1 VAVSALSSVSTGG
14 GMFEV
19 AKVVDQLMTI
29 ENAPL
34 NKLNA
39 KVESKQIVL
48 DSVGLLKKSVMT
60 LTEDLKALEN
70 FGNFASKDDV
80 KAVLKRVATSFT
92 EVNQGINEAAGI
104 KLVRGKYTTGAL
116 TGDSLVSTLK
126 RVLSD
131 AWFGGVDFKS
141 DLQDNSSPQAPYATA
156 TPKNLVFSELGLS
169 RSSNGTVSFDSA
181 RFDKMATRIDLVGA
195 FNNGASTKLYAGV
208 PGEYN
213 GLNHAVNF
221 ASGIFSSR
229 TDRLNSELYKLSARV
244 DDLTSKLAVTKDR
257 LTQQYSRYNSII
269 AQLQGSNNYLS
280 SFLASQNKNFG

>member
-1 VAVSALSSVSTGG
+1 
-14 GMFEV
+14 MFEV

-70 FGNFASKDDV
+70 FGNFSSNDDV
-80 KAVLKRVATSFT
+80 RAVLKRVASSFT

-104 KLVRGKYTTGAL
+104 KLVKGKYTTGAL
-116 TGDSLVSTLK
+116 TGDSLVSSLK
-126 RVLSD
+126 KVLSD

-141 DLQDNSSPQAPYATA
+141 DLQDNSSPQAPYPTA

-181 RFDKMATRIDLVGA
+181 RFDKMAARLDLVSA
-195 FNNGASTKLYAGV
+195 FKNGASTKLYAGV
-208 PGEYN
+208 PGQYN

>member
-1 VAVSALSSVSTGG
+1 MAVSALSSLSTGG

-48 DSVGLLKKSVMT
+48 DSVGLLKKSVQT
-60 LTEDLKALEN
+60 LTSDLKALEN
-70 FGNFASKDDV
+70 YGNFSSNDDI
-80 KAVLKRVATSFT
+80 KAVLQRVADSFT
-92 EVNQGINEAAGI
+92 EVNQGIVEAAGI
-104 KLVRGKYTTGAL
+104 KLVKGKYTSGAL
-116 TGDSLVSTLK
+116 TGDSLVATLK
-126 RVLSD
+126 KVLSD
-131 AWFGGVDFKS
+131 AWFGGVDFTS
-141 DLQDNSSPQAPYATA
+141 DLQDNGSPQAPYSTA

-169 RSSNGTVSFDSA
+169 RASDGTVTFDSA
-181 RFDKMATRIDLVGA
+181 RFNKMATRIDLVSA
-195 FNNGASTKLYAGV
+195 FNKGASTKLHAGV
-208 PGEYN
+208 PGQYN

-229 TDRLNSELYKLSARV
+229 TDQLNSELYKLSARV

-257 LTQQYSRYNSII
+257 LTQQYSRYNAII
-269 AQLQGSNNYLS
+269 AQLQGSNNYLA
-280 SFLASQNKNFG
+280 SFLASQNKSFG

>member
-1 VAVSALSSVSTGG
+1 VAVSALSSLSTGG

-70 FGNFASKDDV
+70 FGNFSSKDDV

-104 KLVRGKYTTGAL
+104 KLVRGRYTTGAL

-141 DLQDNSSPQAPYATA
+141 DLQDNSSPQVPYSTA

-208 PGEYN
+208 PGQYN

>member
-1 VAVSALSSVSTGG
+1 
-14 GMFEV
+14 MFEV

-39 KVESKQIVL
+39 KVDSKQIVL
-48 DSVGLLKKSVMT
+48 DSVGLLKNSVKT
-60 LTEDLKALEN
+60 LAADLKALEN
-70 FGNFASKDDV
+70 YGNFSSKDDV
-80 KAVLKRVATSFT
+80 KAVLKRVAASFT
-92 EVNQGINEAAGI
+92 AVNQGIAEAAGI
-104 KLVRGKYTTGAL
+104 KLVKGKYTTGAL

-126 RVLSD
+126 KVLSD
-131 AWFGGVDFKS
+131 AWFGGVDFATV
-141 DLQDNSSPQAPYATA
+141 LQDNSSPQVPYSTA

-169 RSSNGTVSFDSA
+169 RASDGTVTFDSV
-181 RFDKMATRIDLVGA
+181 RFDTMATRIDLVGA
-195 FNNGASTKLYAGV
+195 FNKGASTKLYAGV
-208 PGEYN
+208 PGQYN

-229 TDRLNSELYKLSARV
+229 TDQLNSELYKLSARV

-257 LTQQYSRYNSII
+257 LTQQYSRYNAII

-280 SFLASQNKNFG
+280 SFLANQNKSSG

>member
-1 VAVSALSSVSTGG
+1 VAVSALSSFSTGG

-39 KVESKQIVL
+39 KVDSKQIVL
-48 DSVGLLKKSVMT
+48 DSVGLLKNSVKT
-60 LTEDLKALEN
+60 LAADLKALEN
-70 FGNFASKDDV
+70 YGNFSSKDDV
-80 KAVLKRVATSFT
+80 KAVLKRVAASFT
-92 EVNQGINEAAGI
+92 AVNQGIAEAAGI
-104 KLVRGKYTTGAL
+104 KLVKGKYTTGAL

-126 RVLSD
+126 KVLSD
-131 AWFGGVDFKS
+131 AWFGGVDFATV
-141 DLQDNSSPQAPYATA
+141 LQDNSSPQVPYSTA

-169 RSSNGTVSFDSA
+169 RASDGTVTFDSV
-181 RFDKMATRIDLVGA
+181 RFDTMATRIDLVGA
-195 FNNGASTKLYAGV
+195 FNKGASTKLYAGV
-208 PGEYN
+208 PGQYN

-229 TDRLNSELYKLSARV
+229 TDQLNSELYKLSARV

-257 LTQQYSRYNSII
+257 LTQQYSRYNAII

-280 SFLASQNKNFG
+280 SFLANQNKSSG

>member
-1 VAVSALSSVSTGG
+1 VAVSALSSLSTGG

-34 NKLNA
+34 DKLNA
-39 KVESKQIVL
+39 KVESKGLVL
-48 DSVGLLKKSVMT
+48 DSIGLLKKSVQS
-60 LTEDLKALEN
+60 LTSDLKALEN
-70 FGNFASKDDV
+70 YGNFSSKDDV
-80 KAVLKRVATSFT
+80 KAVLKRVAASFT
-92 EVNQGINEAAGI
+92 DVNQLIAESAGI
-104 KLVRGKYTTGAL
+104 KLVKGKYTTGAL

-126 RVLSD
+126 KVLSD
-131 AWFGGVDFKS
+131 AWFGGVDFATV
-141 DLQDNSSPQAPYATA
+141 LQDNSSPQVPYSTA

-169 RSSNGTVSFDSA
+169 RASDGTVTFDSA
-181 RFDKMATRIDLVGA
+181 RFDTMATRIDLVGA
-195 FNNGASTKLYAGV
+195 FNKGASTKLYAGV
-208 PGEYN
+208 PGQYN

-229 TDRLNSELYKLSARV
+229 TDQLNSELYKLSARV

-257 LTQQYSRYNSII
+257 LTQQYSRYNAII

-280 SFLASQNKNFG
+280 SFLASQNKSSG

>member
-1 VAVSALSSVSTGG
+1 VAVSALSSLSTGG

-70 FGNFASKDDV
+70 FGNFSSKDDV

-104 KLVRGKYTTGAL
+104 KLVKGKYTTGAL
-116 TGDSLVSTLK
+116 TGDSLVSSLK
-126 RVLSD
+126 SNLG
-131 AWFGGVDFKS
+131 FGG
-141 DLQDNSSPQAPYATA
+141 TI
-156 TPKNLVFSELGLS
+156 E
-169 RSSNGTVSFDSA
+169 R
-181 RFDKMATRIDLVGA
+181 R
-195 FNNGASTKLYAGV
+195 
-208 PGEYN
+208 
-213 GLNHAVNF
+213 
-221 ASGIFSSR
+221 
-229 TDRLNSELYKLSARV
+229 
-244 DDLTSKLAVTKDR
+244 
-257 LTQQYSRYNSII
+257 
-269 AQLQGSNNYLS
+269 
-280 SFLASQNKNFG
+280 

>member
-1 VAVSALSSVSTGG
+1 VAVSALSSFSTGG

-39 KVESKQIVL
+39 KVDSKQIVL
-48 DSVGLLKKSVMT
+48 DSVGLLKKSVQS
-60 LTEDLKALEN
+60 LTADLKALEN
-70 FGNFASKDDV
+70 YGNFSSNDDI
-80 KAVLKRVATSFT
+80 KTVLQRVADSFT
-92 EVNQGINEAAGI
+92 EVNQGIVEAAGI
-104 KLVRGKYTTGAL
+104 KLVKGKYTSGAL
-116 TGDSLVSTLK
+116 TGDSLVTTLK
-126 RVLSD
+126 KVMSD

-141 DLQDNSSPQAPYATA
+141 DLQDKSSPPLPYATA

-169 RSSNGTVSFDSA
+169 RASDGSVTFDSV
-181 RFDKMATRIDLVGA
+181 RFDKMAARIDLVDA
-195 FNNGASTKLYAGV
+195 FNKGASTKLYAGV
-208 PGEYN
+208 PGQYN

-229 TDRLNSELYKLSARV
+229 TDQLNSELYKLSARV

-257 LTQQYSRYNSII
+257 LTQQYSRYNAII
-269 AQLQGSNNYLS
+269 AQLQGSNNYLA
-280 SFLASQNKNFG
+280 SFLASQNKSYG

>member
-1 VAVSALSSVSTGG
+1 MSTGG

-39 KVESKQIVL
+39 KAESKQIVL
-48 DSVGLLKKSVMT
+48 DTVGLLKKSAKT
-60 LTEDLKALEN
+60 LTADLKALEN
-70 FGNFASKDDV
+70 FGNFSSKDDI
-80 KAVLKRVATSFT
+80 KAVLKRIADSFT
-92 EVNQGINEAAGI
+92 EVNQGIVEASGI
-104 KLVRGKYTTGAL
+104 KLVKGKYTTGAL
-116 TGDSLVSTLK
+116 TGDSLVSSLK

-141 DLQDNSSPQAPYATA
+141 DLQDNSTPQAPYSTA

-169 RSSNGTVSFDSA
+169 RTSDGTVSFDSA

-195 FNNGASTKLYAGV
+195 FNSGASTKLYAGV
-208 PGEYN
+208 PGQYN

-229 TDRLNSELYKLSARV
+229 TDQLNSELYKLSARV
-244 DDLTSKLAVTKDR
+244 DDLTSKLAITKDR

-269 AQLQGSNNYLS
+269 AQLQGSNSYLS
-280 SFLASQNKNFG
+280 SFLASQNKSFG

>member
-1 VAVSALSSVSTGG
+1 
-14 GMFEV
+14 MFEV

-48 DSVGLLKKSVMT
+48 DSVGLLKKSVQT
-60 LTEDLKALEN
+60 LTADLKALEN
-70 FGNFASKDDV
+70 FGNFSSNDDI
-80 KAVLKRVATSFT
+80 KAVLQRVADSFT
-92 EVNQGINEAAGI
+92 EVNQGIVEAAGI
-104 KLVRGKYTTGAL
+104 KLVKGKYTSGAL
-116 TGDSLVSTLK
+116 TGDSLVATLK
-126 RVLSD
+126 KVLSD
-131 AWFGGVDFKS
+131 AWFGGIDFTT
-141 DLQDNSSPQAPYATA
+141 DLQDNATPQAPYSTA

-169 RSSNGTVSFDSA
+169 RASDGTVTFDSA
-181 RFDKMATRIDLVGA
+181 RFNKMATRIDLVTA
-195 FNNGASTKLYAGV
+195 FNKGASTKLYAGV
-208 PGEYN
+208 PGQYN

-229 TDRLNSELYKLSARV
+229 TDQLNSELYKLSTRV

-269 AQLQGSNNYLS
+269 AQLQGSNNYLA
-280 SFLASQNKNFG
+280 SFLASQNKSFG

>member
-1 VAVSALSSVSTGG
+1 VAVSALSSLSTGG
-14 GMFEV
+14 GTFEV

-48 DSVGLLKKSVMT
+48 DSVGLLKKSVKT
-60 LTEDLKALEN
+60 LTADLKALEN
-70 FGNFASKDDV
+70 FGNFSSKDDV
-80 KAVLKRVATSFT
+80 KSALQRVAASFT
-92 EVNQGINEAAGI
+92 EVNQGIVEAAGI
-104 KLVRGKYTTGAL
+104 KFVRGRSTTGAL
-116 TGDSLVSTLK
+116 TGDTLVSTLK

-131 AWFGGVDFKS
+131 AWFNGVDFKS
-141 DLQDNSSPQAPYATA
+141 DLQDNSSPQVPYATA

-169 RSSNGTVSFDSA
+169 RASDGTVSFDSA
-181 RFDKMATRIDLVGA
+181 RFDKMASRIDLVGA

-208 PGEYN
+208 PGQYN

-221 ASGIFSSR
+221 AAGIFSSR
-229 TDRLNSELYKLSARV
+229 TDQLNSELYKLSMRV
-244 DDLTSKLAVTKDR
+244 DDLTSKLAITKDR

-280 SFLASQNKNFG
+280 SFLASQNKSYG

>member
-1 VAVSALSSVSTGG
+1 MAVSALSSMSTGG

-39 KVESKQIVL
+39 KAESKQIVL
-48 DSVGLLKKSVMT
+48 DTVGLLKKSVKT
-60 LTEDLKALEN
+60 LTADLKALEN
-70 FGNFASKDDV
+70 FGNFSSKDDI
-80 KAVLKRVATSFT
+80 KAVLKRIADSFT
-92 EVNQGINEAAGI
+92 EVNQGIVEASGI
-104 KLVRGKYTTGAL
+104 KLVKGKYTTGAL
-116 TGDSLVSTLK
+116 TGDSLVATLK

-141 DLQDNSSPQAPYATA
+141 DLQDNSSPQVPYSTA

-208 PGEYN
+208 PGQYN

-229 TDRLNSELYKLSARV
+229 TDQLNSELYKLSARV
-244 DDLTSKLAVTKDR
+244 DDLTSKLAITKDR

-269 AQLQGSNNYLS
+269 AQLQGSNSYLS
-280 SFLASQNKNFG
+280 SFLASQNKSFG

>member
-1 VAVSALSSVSTGG
+1 
-14 GMFEV
+14 MFEV

>member
-1 VAVSALSSVSTGG
+1 
-14 GMFEV
+14 MFEV

-48 DSVGLLKKSVMT
+48 DSVGLLKKSVQT
-60 LTEDLKALEN
+60 LTSDLKALEN
-70 FGNFASKDDV
+70 YGNFSSNDDI
-80 KAVLKRVATSFT
+80 KAVLQRVADSFT
-92 EVNQGINEAAGI
+92 EVNQGIVEAAGI
-104 KLVRGKYTTGAL
+104 KLVKGKYTSGAL
-116 TGDSLVSTLK
+116 TGDSLVATLK
-126 RVLSD
+126 KVLSD
-131 AWFGGVDFKS
+131 AWFGGVDFS
-141 DLQDNSSPQAPYATA
+141 TNLQDNASPQAPYSTA

-169 RSSNGTVSFDSA
+169 RASDGSVSFDST
-181 RFDKMATRIDLVGA
+181 RFNKMATRIDLVTA
-195 FNNGASTKLYAGV
+195 FNKGATTKLYAGV
-208 PGEYN
+208 PGQYN

-229 TDRLNSELYKLSARV
+229 TDQLNSELYKLSARV

-269 AQLQGSNNYLS
+269 AQLQGSNNYLA
-280 SFLASQNKNFG
+280 SFLASQNKSFG

>member
-1 VAVSALSSVSTGG
+1 VAVSALSSLSTGG

-70 FGNFASKDDV
+70 FGNFSSKDDV

-104 KLVRGKYTTGAL
+104 KLVKGRYTTGAL

-131 AWFGGVDFKS
+131 AWFSGVDFKS
-141 DLQDNSSPQAPYATA
+141 DLQDNSVPQVPYSTA
-156 TPKNLVFSELGLS
+156 TPRNLVFSELGLS
-169 RSSNGTVSFDSA
+169 RASDGTVTFDSA

-195 FNNGASTKLYAGV
+195 FNNGASTKLHAGV
-208 PGEYN
+208 PGQYN

-229 TDRLNSELYKLSARV
+229 TDQLNSELYKLSTRV
-244 DDLTSKLAVTKDR
+244 DDLTSKLAITKDR

-269 AQLQGSNNYLS
+269 AQLQGSNSYLS
-280 SFLASQNKNFG
+280 SFLASQNKSYG